1 MGKIALIMG
10 GVRSGKSRFAQDL
23 AQKLGGD
30 AVLFVATAE
39 AGDGEMSR
47 RIRIHQ
53 STRPATWQTLEAPYR
68 VGEALRHQSP
78 LIATVLIDCL
88 TLLVSNVL
96 LACPEPIDADQAER
110 AVNAEIDALLA
121 ACQERTGHVVI
132 VSSEVGLGV
141 VPESRLGR
149 LYRDLLGWANQRV
162 AARAES
168 TYLLVAGLPVELKAL
183 AQTVESAAIKLEEN
197 RHA

>member
-1 MGKIALIMG
+1 MAKIALILG

-23 AQKLGGD
+23 AQRLGGD

-39 AGDGEMSR
+39 AGDGEMAR

-53 STRPATWQTLEAPYR
+53 NTRPATWQTLESPR
-68 VGEALRHQSP
+68 HVGEALRRTSP
-78 LIATVLIDCL
+78 LGSTVVIDCL

-96 LACPEPIDADQAER
+96 LSCAEPIDADQAEQ
-110 AVNAEIDALLA
+110 AVNAEIAALLA
-121 ACQERTGHVVI
+121 ACHDRSGQVVI

-149 LYRDLLGWANQRV
+149 LYRDLLGWANQAV
-162 AARAES
+162 AARADS
-168 TYLLVAGLPVELKAL
+168 TYLLVAGVPVELKAI
-183 AQTVESAAIKLEEN
+183 AQTVDGAAKKLEGWTS
-197 RHA
+197 

>member
-1 MGKIALIMG
+1 MANLALILG

-23 AQKLGGD
+23 AQRLGGD

-39 AGDGEMSR
+39 AGDGEMAR

-53 STRPATWQTLEAPYR
+53 NTRPATWQTLEAPR
-68 VGEALRHQSP
+68 GVGEKLRHTSP
-78 LIATVLIDCL
+78 LVTTVLLDCL

-96 LACPEPIDADQAER
+96 LACPEPLDADAAER

-121 ACQERTGHVVI
+121 ACLDRPGHVLI

-162 AARAES
+162 AVRAES
-168 TYLLVAGLPVELKAL
+168 TYLLVAGMPVELKAIAEGVEKAALKL
-183 AQTVESAAIKLEEN
+183 AGE
-197 RHA
+197 RHV

>member
-1 MGKIALIMG
+1 MAKIALILG

-39 AGDGEMSR
+39 AGDGEMAR

-53 STRPATWQTLEAPYR
+53 TTRPSTWQTLEAPLR
-68 VGEALRHQSP
+68 VGEALRHTSP
-78 LIATVLIDCL
+78 LVTTVLIDCL
-88 TLLVSNVL
+88 TLLVSNAL
-96 LACPEPIDADQAER
+96 LACPEPVDAGAAEL

-121 ACQERTGHVVI
+121 ACNERPGHVLI

-141 VPESRLGR
+141 VPESKLGR

-162 AARAES
+162 AAKSES
-168 TYLLVAGLPVELKAL
+168 TYLLVAGMPVELKAI
-183 AQTVESAAIKLEEN
+183 AQTIDRAALKLEGEQ
-197 RHA
+197 HA